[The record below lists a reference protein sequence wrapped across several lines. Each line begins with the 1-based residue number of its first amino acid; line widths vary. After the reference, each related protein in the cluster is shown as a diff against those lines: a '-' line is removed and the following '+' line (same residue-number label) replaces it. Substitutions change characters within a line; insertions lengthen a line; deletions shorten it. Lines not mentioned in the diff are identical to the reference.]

1 MAVHYKND
9 GGVGYITLNNP
20 PANSY
25 DYSFMEELGKAVES
39 AANDGESG
47 AVILRSASEKFFS
60 AGADIKAFA
69 ANSSSDNM
77 KMIEL
82 AHENLAY
89 IAEIPKVFIAQVN
102 ATALGGGLEMALAC
116 DLIFGAE
123 GEYYLGLPEATLG
136 LLPGNGGTQ
145 RLPRKIGASKALD
158 LMVTGRRIGP
168 MDALRLN
175 IFDYMF
181 PQDDLAEKTREYAES
196 LANGASGA
204 VGAIKLA
211 VNRGMQ
217 EPLNIGLGK
226 ERELIGPL
234 FDGAEAKEGIT
245 AFSEKRKPDYDNL
258 QKQA

>member
-1 MAVHYKND
+1 MAVTYSNEN
-9 GGVGYITLNNP
+9 GVGYITLDKP

-25 DYSFMEELGKAVES
+25 DYSFMEELGKSVES
-39 AANDGESG
+39 AANDGDAG
-47 AVILRSASEKFFS
+47 AVILRSNSEKFFS

-69 ANSSSDNM
+69 ANSSADNM

-82 AHENLAY
+82 AHETLAY

-116 DLIFGAE
+116 DLIFGAQ
-123 GEYYLGLPEATLG
+123 GEYYVGLPEATLG

-145 RLPRKIGASKALD
+145 RLSRKIGTSKALD
-158 LMVTGRRIGP
+158 LMVTGRRVGP

-181 PQDDLAEKTREYAES
+181 PAEELEEKTREYAES
-196 LANGASGA
+196 LASGA
-204 VGAIKLA
+204 TGAIGSIKLA
-211 VNRGMQ
+211 VNRGIQ

-226 ERELIGPL
+226 ERELIAPL
-234 FDGAEAKEGIT
+234 FDSAEAKEGIT
-245 AFSEKRKPDYDNL
+245 AFSEKRRPDYRNL
-258 QKQA
+258 

>member
-1 MAVHYKND
+1 MTVHYEND
-9 GGVGYITLNNP
+9 GGIGYITLDNP

-25 DYSFMEELGKAVES
+25 DYSFMEELGEAVES
-39 AANDGESG
+39 AANDSEAG

-69 ANSSSDNM
+69 ANSSADNM

-82 AHENLAY
+82 AHKNLAH

-123 GEYYLGLPEATLG
+123 GQYYVGLPEATLG

-145 RLPRKIGASKALD
+145 RLPRKIGMSKALD

-175 IFDYMF
+175 IFDYLF
-181 PQDDLAEKTREYAES
+181 PAEELPERTREYAEA

-204 VGAIKLA
+204 IGAIKLS
-211 VNRGMQ
+211 VNRGAG
-217 EPLNIGLGK
+217 EPLNVGLER
-226 ERELIGPL
+226 ERELIAPL
-234 FDGAEAKEGIT
+234 FDGAEAEEGIT
-245 AFSEKRKPDYDNL
+245 AFSEKRRPDYNNL
-258 QKQA
+258 

>member
-1 MAVHYKND
+1 MAVNYEND
-9 GGVGYITLNNP
+9 NGVGYITLDKP

-25 DYSFMEELGKAVES
+25 DYSFMEELGQSIES
-39 AANDGESG
+39 AANDSEAG

-89 IAEIPKVFIAQVN
+89 IAEIPKVFIAQVHAN
-102 ATALGGGLEMALAC
+102 ALGGGLEMALAC
-116 DLIFGAE
+116 DLIFGAD
-123 GEYYLGLPEATLG
+123 GEYYVGLPEATLG

-145 RLPRKIGASKALD
+145 RLPRKIGTSKALD

-181 PQDDLAEKTREYAES
+181 PQDELAAKTREYAES
-196 LANGASGA
+196 LANSASGA
-204 VGAIKLA
+204 IGAIKLS
-211 VNRGMQ
+211 VNRGIN
-217 EPLNIGLGK
+217 EPLNVGLGK
-226 ERELIGPL
+226 ERELIAPL
-234 FDGAEAKEGIT
+234 FDSAEAKEGII
-245 AFSEKRKPDYDNL
+245 AFSEKRRPDYNNL
-258 QKQA
+258 